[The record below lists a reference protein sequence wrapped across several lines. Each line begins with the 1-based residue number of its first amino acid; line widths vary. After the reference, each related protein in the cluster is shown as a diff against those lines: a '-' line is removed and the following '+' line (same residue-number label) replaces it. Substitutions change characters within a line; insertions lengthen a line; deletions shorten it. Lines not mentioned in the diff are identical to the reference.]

1 MRVGRRAWRLK
12 LVLNDRTSEITG
24 EKEVLQQKP
33 GPEHMYDHRCEGFCV
48 ENMYNCTDRF

>member
-1 MRVGRRAWRLK
+1 MIEHLK
-12 LVLNDRTSEITG
+12 LQVRR
-24 EKEVLQQKP
+24 EVLQQKP